1 MIVLLCYI
9 DVVLFVLELKLVRVP
24 LEVRW
29 YITDNWTLTKKD
41 LLLIC
46 SHLIM
51 VRPILQSYS

>member
-51 VRPILQSYS
+51 VRPIL